1 MFMRAFAASKAESK
15 TESKVVSKM
24 STADVLEN
32 RRAFNPIGDPIAQL
46 EFAEDVR
53 RGLSKRGQK
62 ELYSKYLYDD
72 IGSALFDTI
81 TVLPEY
87 GLSRADARLLR
98 NHSIGLAKRLDY
110 PKLVVELGSGSG
122 SKTRWILSAIAAKSP
137 VTYCPVD
144 VSPSALEN
152 CWREL
157 RQLDAVE
164 VVPLAQSYLDGLRQA
179 VQLRRDDAPML
190 VLFLG
195 STLGNFDPER
205 AQEFLSA
212 VRELMQPGDA
222 FYVSTDLQKETPRLI
237 AAYDDSIGVT
247 AAFNLNLIARINRE
261 LNANFNLSQFK
272 HEARYDKKAHRIE
285 MHLRSLV
292 SQRVSIGGDFTIKL
306 KRGET
311 IWTESSYK
319 FRCED
324 IVSLASRTGFECEIQ
339 WVDEEWPFAQSLL
352 RVV

>member
-1 MFMRAFAASKAESK
+1 MSKAE
-15 TESKVVSKM
+15 
-24 STADVLEN
+24 LLQ
-32 RRAFNPIGDPIAQL
+32 RRAFQPIGDPISHE

-62 ELYSKYLYDD
+62 ELYSKYLYDE
-72 IGSALFDTI
+72 IGSALFDAI

-87 GLSRADARLLR
+87 GLTRADARLLR
-98 NHSIGLAKRLDY
+98 RHSVGLAKRLEY
-110 PKLVVELGSGSG
+110 PSLVVELGSGSG
-122 SKTRWILSAIAAKSP
+122 SKTRWILSAIAAKQP

-144 VSPSALEN
+144 VSTSALEN

-157 RQLDAVE
+157 RQLDSVE
-164 VVPLAQSYLDGLRQA
+164 IVPLAQSYLDGLRQA
-179 VQLRRDDAPML
+179 VQLRPAGKSML

-195 STLGNFDPER
+195 STLGNFNPER
-205 AQEFLSA
+205 AEEFLGD
-212 VRELMQPGDA
+212 VRRLMLPGDA
-222 FYVSTDLQKETPRLI
+222 FYLSTDLQKEIPRLI

-261 LNANFNLSQFK
+261 LGANFDLSK
-272 HEARYDKKAHRIE
+272 YAHEARYDNKAHRIE

-292 SQRVSIGGDFTIKL
+292 RQSVSIGDDFTIKL
-306 KRGET
+306 RRGET
-311 IWTESSYK
+311 LWTESSYK

-324 IVSLASRTGFECEIQ
+324 IAELARRTGFDCEIQ

-352 RVV
+352 RPV

>member
-1 MFMRAFAASKAESK
+1 MRVSAASRAESKIVSRISKAE
-15 TESKVVSKM
+15 
-24 STADVLEN
+24 LLQRN
-32 RRAFNPIGDPIAQL
+32 FFPPFGHPISNE

-72 IGSALFDTI
+72 IGSALFDAI
-81 TVLPEY
+81 TLLPEY
-87 GLSRADARLLR
+87 GLTRADVRLLR
-98 NHSIGLAKRLDY
+98 RHSVGLAKRLDY
-110 PKLVVELGSGSG
+110 PSLVVELGSGSG
-122 SKTRWILSAIAAKSP
+122 SKTRWVLSAIAEKQP

-144 VSPSALEN
+144 VSASALEN

-157 RQLDAVE
+157 RQLDSVE
-164 VVPLAQSYLDGLRQA
+164 IVPLAQSYLDGLRQA
-179 VQLRRDDAPML
+179 VDLRQTRKPIL

-205 AQEFLSA
+205 AEEFLGD
-212 VRELMQPGDA
+212 VRRLMLPGDA
-222 FYVSTDLQKETPRLI
+222 LYLSTDLQKDIPRLI

-247 AAFNLNLIARINRE
+247 AAFNMNLIARINRE
-261 LNANFNLSQFK
+261 LGATFDLSKFA
-272 HEARYDKKAHRIE
+272 HEARYNNTVHRVE
-285 MHLRSLV
+285 MHLRSKGVQSV
-292 SQRVSIGGDFTIKL
+292 SVGDDFSIKL
-306 KRGET
+306 RRGET

-324 IVSLASRTGFECEIQ
+324 IAGLARRTGFECEIQ

-352 RVV
+352 RAV

>member
-1 MFMRAFAASKAESK
+1 LSKAELLHHRS
-15 TESKVVSKM
+15 
-24 STADVLEN
+24 
-32 RRAFNPIGDPIAQL
+32 FQPIGDPISHE

-53 RGLSKRGQK
+53 RGLSSRGQK

-72 IGSALFDTI
+72 VGSALFDTI

-87 GLSRADARLLR
+87 GLTRADARLLR
-98 NHSIGLAKRLDY
+98 RHSGGLAKRLDY
-110 PKLVVELGSGSG
+110 PSLVVELGSGSG
-122 SKTRWILSAIAAKSP
+122 SKTRWILSAIAVKRP

-144 VSPSALEN
+144 VSTLALEN

-157 RQLDAVE
+157 RQLDSVE

-179 VQLRRDDAPML
+179 AELRPAGKPML

-195 STLGNFDPER
+195 STLGNFNPER
-205 AQEFLSA
+205 AEEFLSD
-212 VRELMQPGDA
+212 VRRLMLPGDA
-222 FYVSTDLQKETPRLI
+222 FYLSTDLQKEIPRLI
-237 AAYDDSIGVT
+237 AAYDDAIGVT

-261 LNANFNLSQFK
+261 LGANFDLSQFA
-272 HEARYDKKAHRIE
+272 HEARYDDKAHRIE

-292 SQRVSIGGDFTIKL
+292 SQSVSIGDNFTFKL
-306 KRGET
+306 RRGET

-324 IVSLASRTGFECEIQ
+324 IVGLARRTGFDCEIQ

-352 RVV
+352 RAV